1 MVLTS
6 EWREKISNMI
16 KKSISKNLLLIAF
29 TFIGSYATTFVI
41 LPYSYWQKY
50 IALPVFRIVA
60 DVLINLA
67 FCIAILAISMLIDRR
82 LNKKVPWMIHP
93 FRRLLTQVFYQI
105 IGVLFFIILLSIT
118 YLIIVGVAVDPR
130 LPALGLRE
138 ATYTIISII
147 LWALVVSAL
156 TTGDYLLRN
165 WKTATR
171 KAAEFEIK
179 AAQHKQMAAE
189 IELEALKLQLDPHFV
204 FNNLSVLAELILK
217 DQQLGYDYTE
227 NFAKV
232 YRYLLT
238 NSKKT
243 LISLREELRFLD
255 AYLFLIKNRMGGGS
269 VFQINIDESKLDM
282 LIPPVTLQLFIEN
295 ALKYNRTE
303 EDNPLVVNIY
313 SNDDDELVVSNILLP
328 LIKENKS
335 TGIGLKNIID
345 RYALLGGRK
354 PVVERDDESFTVKVP
369 LIIEYNEEDI
379 NSGR

>member
-1 MVLTS
+1 
-6 EWREKISNMI
+6 MI

-50 IALPVFRIVA
+50 IDLPVFRIVA

-165 WKTATR
+165 WKMATR

>member
-1 MVLTS
+1 M
-6 EWREKISNMI
+6 
-16 KKSISKNLLLIAF
+16 KKSTSKNLLLIAF
-29 TFIGSYATTFVI
+29 TFIGSYATTYII

-50 IALPVFRIVA
+50 AELPVSRLVM
-60 DVLINLA
+60 DVLLNLL
-67 FCIAILAISMLIDRR
+67 FCVAILAINMLIDRR
-82 LNKKVPWMIHP
+82 LNKKIPWMIHP

-105 IGVLFFIILLSIT
+105 MGVVLLLILLSIT
-118 YLIIVGVAVDPR
+118 YMIIFGVAVDPR

-138 ATYTIISII
+138 GTYTLVSIV
-147 LWALVVSAL
+147 LWALFVSAL

-165 WKTATR
+165 WKTATMQ
-171 KAAEFEIK
+171 AAEFEVK
-179 AAQHKQMAAE
+179 AAQNKQLAAE

-217 DQQLGYDYTE
+217 DQQLGYEYTE

-255 AYLFLIKNRMGGGS
+255 AYLFLINNRMGGGS
-269 VFQINIDESKLDM
+269 IFRIDIDESKLEM

-303 EDNPLVVNIY
+303 DDNPLVVKIY
-313 SNDDDELVVSNILLP
+313 SNDQDELVVSNRLLP

-345 RYALLGGRK
+345 RYALLGDRK
-354 PVVERDDESFTVKVP
+354 PVIQIDDENFTIKVP
-369 LIIEYNEEDI
+369 LIK
-379 NSGR
+379 